1 MTITYDRTGKDGEI
15 DVAVV
20 IGSFGAK
27 ESICLVRA
35 QFGIF
40 DTIGAVATGILSL
53 FAAPN
58 I

>member
-1 MTITYDRTGKDGEI
+1 VT
-15 DVAVV
+15 VV

-27 ESICLVRA
+27 ESISLVRA

-53 FAAPN
+53 FAAPD